1 MLCAWW
7 LLCCQT
13 ILKYKPGHHID
24 DGKVWGFGMSNIT
37 VVYFQT
43 DNWEKQQADDETPE
57 GISLSKNFG
66 TSWLSGYKL
75 SDTIINFKQIPFNI
89 IIKLL
94 SSLFV
99 SLCIIMMMSMR
110 MWKIR
115 GDQTNQT
122 FHILVKLMPSI
133 INHLERELAVPVKM
147 EQSII
152 GEISRLS
159 IRVPSICSSSSSWGG
174 AHQLWSI
181 FKRIS

>member
-1 MLCAWW
+1 MCIFKL
-7 LLCCQT
+7 
-13 ILKYKPGHHID
+13 IIE
-24 DGKVWGFGMSNIT
+24 N
-37 VVYFQT
+37 
-43 DNWEKQQADDETPE
+43 KQQADDETPE
-57 GISLSKNFG
+57 GIDLSKNFG

-94 SSLFV
+94 SSLFI

-159 IRVPSICSSSSSWGG
+159 IQVPSMCSCSSSSWGG

-181 FKRIS
+181 LERIS